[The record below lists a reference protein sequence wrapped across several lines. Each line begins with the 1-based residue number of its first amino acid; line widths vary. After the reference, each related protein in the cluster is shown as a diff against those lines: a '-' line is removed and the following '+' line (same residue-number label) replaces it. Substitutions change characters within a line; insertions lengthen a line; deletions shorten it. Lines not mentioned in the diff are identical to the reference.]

1 MKSTVF
7 FLTIQRI
14 LHGIQ
19 FYNIIKTHFKKLKE
33 DLRKI
38 AISLISQYGDEAQ
51 TIAMLRAA
59 EFATSLDSIEWAR
72 WEEIALLIENIDQ
85 LPLDG

>member
-1 MKSTVF
+1 
-7 FLTIQRI
+7 
-14 LHGIQ
+14 
-19 FYNIIKTHFKKLKE
+19 LKE
-33 DLRKI
+33 DIRKI

>member
-1 MKSTVF
+1 M
-7 FLTIQRI
+7 
-14 LHGIQ
+14 
-19 FYNIIKTHFKKLKE
+19 KE

-85 LPLDG
+85 LPLDGWAWVCISNKCEMS

>member
-1 MKSTVF
+1 MGYSFITSNE
-7 FLTIQRI
+7 LI
-14 LHGIQ
+14 L
-19 FYNIIKTHFKKLKE
+19 KKLKE

-59 EFATSLDSIEWAR
+59 EYAASH
-72 WEEIALLIENIDQ
+72 N
-85 LPLDG
+85 

>member
-1 MKSTVF
+1 M
-7 FLTIQRI
+7 
-14 LHGIQ
+14 
-19 FYNIIKTHFKKLKE
+19 KE

-85 LPLDG
+85 LPLDGWSWVCISKKYKMS

>member
-1 MKSTVF
+1 M
-7 FLTIQRI
+7 
-14 LHGIQ
+14 
-19 FYNIIKTHFKKLKE
+19 KE

-38 AISLISQYGDEAQ
+38 AIALISQYGDEAQ

-59 EFATSLDSIEWAR
+59 EFAASLSSIEWAK